1 MQKLVIATFL
11 VTALV
16 TLPVYAAEKASE
28 QRLDE
33 VVARGVKV
41 MPFSLEQT
49 THIFSKTAQ
58 GGIQQVIVKEA
69 NNIEQIK
76 HIRQH
81 LAKISAEF
89 KKCDFSNPAKI
100 HGDAMPGLKQL
111 QLAKPGQIEI
121 VYKELAKGA
130 QITYSTSVPEL
141 KTAIHQWFDAQLT
154 DHARHATSEHSNH
167 LMHQPENIDKRQ
179 TLTITELQ
187 RGHVLAEMRALLAGT
202 QAILTA
208 LSNDD
213 MNAVAQ
219 SAKPLG
225 MGMAHKA
232 EDQLKGALPK
242 TFMQL
247 GMTVHQ
253 DFDQIAASAESTK
266 DSQQVLR
273 QLSQAMG
280 KCVACHATYQIRTV
294 Q

>member
-11 VTALV
+11 VAALA
-16 TLPVYAAEKASE
+16 TLPSYAADKASE

-58 GGIQQVIVKEA
+58 GGIQQVIVKQA
-69 NNIEQIK
+69 DNLEQINY
-76 HIRQH
+76 IRQH
-81 LAKISAEF
+81 LAKISADF

-100 HGDAMPGLKQL
+100 HGNAMPGLKQL
-111 QLAKPGQIEI
+111 QQAKPGQIDI
-121 VYKELAKGA
+121 VYKELANGA
-130 QITYSTSVPEL
+130 EITYSTAVPEL
-141 KTAIHQWFDAQLT
+141 KIAIHQWFDAQLT
-154 DHARHATSEHSNH
+154 DHARHATSHLKPESEKLDTRQILIVTEEQRNH
-167 LMHQPENIDKRQ
+167 I
-179 TLTITELQ
+179 
-187 RGHVLAEMRALLAGT
+187 LAEMRALLAGS

-208 LSNDD
+208 LSKDD
-213 MNAVAQ
+213 MNAVAE

-232 EDQLKGALPK
+232 EDHLKGVLPK
-242 TFMQL
+242 AFMQL

-253 DFDQIAASAESTK
+253 DFDQIAAHAKSTK
-266 DSQQVLR
+266 DSKQILS
-273 QLSQAMG
+273 QLSQSMN
-280 KCVACHATYQIRTV
+280 KCMACHATYQIRIT